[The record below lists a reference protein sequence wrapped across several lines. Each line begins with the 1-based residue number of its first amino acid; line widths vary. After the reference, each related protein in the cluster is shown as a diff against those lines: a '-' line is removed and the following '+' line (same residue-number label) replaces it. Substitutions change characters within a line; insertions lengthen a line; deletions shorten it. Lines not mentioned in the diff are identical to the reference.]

1 MEMVIPVLHGAIQ
14 ESREEEYSGK
24 KKTSFWASE
33 SETMAFD
40 IYHRWMG
47 TKPTNPVDGE
57 KLMMFQMRK
66 LTEVAVIN
74 LLRRSGTLIERL
86 SNDERCYFEWG
97 DHKVPISGYPD
108 AGVLIQKDEVLIEVK
123 TYDGNHQHSL
133 IRIGH
138 VRTSYMKQ
146 LCIYMYYFKIK
157 RGVLLMINQ
166 GTGEMFE
173 YEIYQN
179 DKNPY
184 HYICPDNDTEVDLK
198 AVFKRFEKI
207 WLKNVKPKKEPP
219 IELIYKYDI
228 EKINWDE
235 TSAGAISKARNN
247 HAVIGDWEIKY
258 SDFKDLIIKRQKT
271 CPGYSAVELSR
282 IRELTAGYST
292 KKSNKVRFDPSDL
305 K

>member
-1 MEMVIPVLHGAIQ
+1 
-14 ESREEEYSGK
+14 
-24 KKTSFWASE
+24 
-33 SETMAFD
+33 
-40 IYHRWMG
+40 
-47 TKPTNPVDGE
+47 
-57 KLMMFQMRK
+57 
-66 LTEVAVIN
+66 
-74 LLRRSGTLIERL
+74 
-86 SNDERCYFEWG
+86 
-97 DHKVPISGYPD
+97 
-108 AGVLIQKDEVLIEVK
+108 
-123 TYDGNHQHSL
+123 
-133 IRIGH
+133 
-138 VRTSYMKQ
+138 
-146 LCIYMYYFKIK
+146 
-157 RGVLLMINQ
+157 MINQ